1 MSGDWLAGQRT
12 ELAAERILDAVR
24 GLFLARGVEGVSG
37 IGMAEVAETAGCS
50 RATLYRY
57 FPNRQAL
64 FVAFAGREARRVV
77 ARVWRDRGAAGDP
90 AAALLDTLTAI
101 LAEVRDT
108 PHLAVWFEPVN
119 AGVVAQLAD
128 SSEVVEASAR
138 DFVATLR
145 PDLDPIAAARLGR
158 WTVRA
163 VVSLLTLPADPTEE
177 REMLRAF
184 VIPFLVDQ
192 RIPV

>member
-1 MSGDWLAGQRT
+1 MTGDWLAGQRT
-12 ELAAERILDAVR
+12 ELAADRILDGVR
-24 GLFLARGVEGVSG
+24 ALFRERGVAGVSG
-37 IGMAEVAETAGCS
+37 IGMAEVAAAAGCS

-77 ARVWRDRGAAGDP
+77 ARVWRARGSDDP
-90 AAALLDTLTAI
+90 ATALLGTLTAI
-101 LAEVRDT
+101 LAAVRET

-119 AGVVAQLAD
+119 AGVVAQLAH
-128 SSEVVEASAR
+128 SSEVVDELAR
-138 DFVATLR
+138 TFVAELR
-145 PDLDPIAAARLGR
+145 PDLDAAAARRLGR

-163 VVSLLTLPADPTEE
+163 VVSLLTLPAADLAEE
-177 REMLRAF
+177 QEMLRVF
-184 VIPFLVDQ
+184 VVPFLVDE